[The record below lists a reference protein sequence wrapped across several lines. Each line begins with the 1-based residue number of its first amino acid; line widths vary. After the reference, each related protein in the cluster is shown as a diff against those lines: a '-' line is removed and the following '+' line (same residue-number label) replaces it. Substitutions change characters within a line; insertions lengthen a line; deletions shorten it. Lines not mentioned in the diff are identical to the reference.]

1 MSPTTD
7 KPRPAAPPQEAESR
21 EKVNLPGLRKTAIL
35 MVRLGH
41 EASAAVL
48 RHLNEEE
55 VELITKEVARLST
68 VPASHVESVLEEF
81 HTLNV
86 GQGYVLEGG
95 IEYAKKLLTDAFG
108 PETGVQIVERL
119 VKSMSSDTANFDAL
133 QKIDP
138 RQLAKLVYK
147 EHPQI
152 IALILSHL
160 VPAQAAALLLA
171 LPEELR
177 TDVVRR
183 MANLEQL
190 SPEIIA
196 KIAVFIGRRL
206 KALGEFSRQSYGG
219 VRAVAEMLNRLDAG
233 VSEQLLS
240 EIGQGNATL
249 SETIRNLMF
258 VFADL
263 QKFDKEEM
271 KILVPRIDRKMLC
284 MALKGV
290 GPQLTGHFMQCLS
303 ERASQML
310 QEDMEALGPVKV
322 KDVEAAQQHI
332 IALVR
337 QLQAEGALSTQ
348 SAASGGKYIM

>member
-1 MSPTTD
+1 MSPTLD
-7 KPRPAAPPQEAESR
+7 KSRPSAREDDG
-21 EKVNLPGLRKTAIL
+21 EKVNLHGLRKTAIL

-41 EASAAVL
+41 EASAAIL
-48 RHLNEEE
+48 RQLSEDEAE
-55 VELITKEVARLST
+55 MITKEVARLST
-68 VPASHVESVLEEF
+68 VPSSHVEAVLDEF
-81 HTLNV
+81 HQLNV

-95 IEYAKKLLTDAFG
+95 IEYAKKMLANAFG
-108 PETGVQIVERL
+108 PQGGAAITERL
-119 VKSMSSDTANFDAL
+119 MKSMNSDTANFDAL

-138 RQLAKLVYK
+138 RQLAKLVYN

-177 TDVVRR
+177 SDVVQR

-196 KIAVFIGRRL
+196 KIAIFIGRRL
-206 KALGEFSRQSYGG
+206 KALGEVSRKSYGG

-233 VSEQLLS
+233 VSEQLLT
-240 EIGQGNATL
+240 EIGPGSNNL

-271 KILVPRIDRKMLC
+271 KVLVPKIDRKILC
-284 MALKGV
+284 LALKGV

-322 KDVEAAQQHI
+322 KDVEGAQQHI

-337 QLQAEGALSTQ
+337 QLQSEGALGM
-348 SAASGGKYIM
+348 AASTGDKYIM

>member
-1 MSPTTD
+1 MSPTID
-7 KPRPAAPPQEAESR
+7 NPRPATPARNTDDAE
-21 EKVNLPGLRKTAIL
+21 KINLRGLRKTAIL

-48 RHLNEEE
+48 RHLSEDE
-55 VELITKEVARLST
+55 VEMITREVARLST
-68 VPASHVESVLEEF
+68 VPSSHVEAVLDEF
-81 HTLNV
+81 HALNV

-95 IEYAKKLLTDAFG
+95 IEYAKKMLNDAFG
-108 PETGVQIVERL
+108 PQSGAAIVERL
-119 VKSMSSDTANFDAL
+119 MKSMNSDTANFDAL

-138 RQLAKLVYK
+138 RQLAKLVYN

-160 VPAQAAALLLA
+160 VPAQAAALLIA

-206 KALGEFSRQSYGG
+206 KALGEVSRQSYGG
-219 VRAVAEMLNRLDAG
+219 VRAVAEMLNRLDTG
-233 VSEQLLS
+233 VSEQLLTEMGPES
-240 EIGQGNATL
+240 ASL

-263 QKFDKEEM
+263 QKFDKEDM
-271 KILVPRIDRKMLC
+271 KILVPKIDRKILC
-284 MALKGV
+284 VALKGV

-322 KDVEAAQQHI
+322 KDVEGAQQHI

-337 QLQAEGALSTQ
+337 QLQAEGALSV
-348 SAASGGKYIM
+348 AAATGDKYIM

>member
-1 MSPTTD
+1 MSPTIEKT
-7 KPRPAAPPQEAESR
+7 RPVAKDDDAEN
-21 EKVNLPGLRKTAIL
+21 VNLRGLRKTAIL

-48 RHLNEEE
+48 RHLSEDE
-55 VELITKEVARLST
+55 VEMITKEVARLSS
-68 VPASHVESVLEEF
+68 VPSSHVESVLDEF
-81 HTLNV
+81 HALNI

-95 IEYAKKLLTDAFG
+95 IEYAKKMLTDAFG
-108 PETGVQIVERL
+108 PESGVAIAERL
-119 VKSMSSDTANFDAL
+119 VKSMSSDSANFDAL

-138 RQLAKLVYK
+138 RQLAKLVYN

-190 SPEIIA
+190 SPEIIT

-240 EIGQGNATL
+240 EIGQGSANL

-258 VFADL
+258 TFADL
-263 QKFDKEEM
+263 AKFDKEEM
-271 KILVPRIDRKMLC
+271 KILVPKIDRKILC
-284 MALKGV
+284 VALRGV

-322 KDVEAAQQHI
+322 KDVEGAQQHI

-348 SAASGGKYIM
+348 AASGDKYIM

>member
-1 MSPTTD
+1 MSPTID
-7 KPRPAAPPQEAESR
+7 KPRPAAAAKEDEAE
-21 EKVNLPGLRKTAIL
+21 KINLRGLRKTAIL

-48 RHLNEEE
+48 RHLTEDE
-55 VELITKEVARLST
+55 VEMITKEVARLST
-68 VPASHVESVLEEF
+68 VPSSHVESVLDEF
-81 HTLNV
+81 HALNV

-95 IEYAKKLLTDAFG
+95 IEYAKKMLTDAFG
-108 PETGVQIVERL
+108 PESGVAIAERL
-119 VKSMSSDTANFDAL
+119 IKSMSSDSANFDAL

-138 RQLAKLVYK
+138 RQLAKLVYN

-190 SPEIIA
+190 SPEIIT

-240 EIGQGNATL
+240 DMGQGSANL

-271 KILVPRIDRKMLC
+271 KILVPRIDRKILC
-284 MALKGV
+284 VALRGV

-322 KDVEAAQQHI
+322 KDVEGAQQHI

-337 QLQAEGALSTQ
+337 QLQSEGALSLQ
-348 SAASGGKYIM
+348 AATGDKYIM